1 MPGIPQKLSRM
12 CRRPCGSTLITQ
24 PGTLY
29 ILGQAYYL
37 RKGYHEAEKAL
48 VSSITR
54 NPKFMP
60 ARAYHAAVY
69 WELGQ
74 LALDPEEARAFQEK
88 AAAEM
93 GEIRKVIPKPP
104 TERKG
109 TTPFNE

>member
-1 MPGIPQKLSRM
+1 M
-12 CRRPCGSTLITQ
+12 
-24 PGTLY
+24 
-29 ILGQAYYL
+29 
-37 RKGYHEAEKAL
+37 
-48 VSSITR
+48 SSITR

-74 LALDPEEARAFQEK
+74 QAIDPEEARAFQEK

-109 TTPFNE
+109 TTPFKDLLIRQHLHDTWSKAEELWRSAQGYK